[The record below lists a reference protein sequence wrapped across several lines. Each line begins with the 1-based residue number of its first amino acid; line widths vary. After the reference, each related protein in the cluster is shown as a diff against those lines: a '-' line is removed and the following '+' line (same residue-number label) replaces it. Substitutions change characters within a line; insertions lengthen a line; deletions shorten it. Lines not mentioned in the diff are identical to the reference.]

1 MPGADQRLHPLASP
15 IDPLTGAY
23 KRSGVLSLLFRE
35 TDRAQRMKTPLSLLL
50 IGIDDVAWWTGRLG
64 RTTGDELR
72 REIAIRIG
80 RRLRSYD
87 VLGRVG
93 EDEFLAVL
101 PGCSQADAT
110 LLAERLRVDVF
121 ARAFSIAHEAIQLTA
136 CFGIAS
142 SDGRSPVV
150 VMREAGLALKRA
162 RETGPAAIHWFGS
175 NPDEHADSMDEL
187 GAEDGASAAP

>member
-23 KRSGVLSLLFRE
+23 NRSGALSMLFRE

-50 IGIDDVAWWTGRLG
+50 LGIDDVAWWTARLG
-64 RTTGDELR
+64 RTIGDELL
-72 REIAIRIG
+72 REVASRIE
-80 RRLRSYD
+80 RQLRSYD
-87 VLGRVG
+87 VLGRMG
-93 EDEFLAVL
+93 DDEFLAVL
-101 PGCSQADAT
+101 PGCSPADAT

-121 ARAFSIAHEAIQLTA
+121 ARAFNIAHEAIQLTA

-142 SDGRSPVV
+142 SEGRSPVV

-162 RETGPAAIHWFGS
+162 RETGPTAIHCFAS
-175 NPDEHADSMDEL
+175 NPGEHADSFSGLGVEDE
-187 GAEDGASAAP
+187 ASAP